1 MGKNQNAL
9 RGGIDTLCSMFQ
21 EACRKNRE
29 AIYGI
34 KAASQISENQVT
46 FGTGSGFAIAPGI
59 IATVSHLV
67 HIDND
72 PNKIH
77 THFEVIRSPDIGQKM
92 ESATLIAEDPNHDIA
107 LLKINNPR
115 SDKCVTLEQSKVPS
129 GTSCGSLGFPLGEV
143 VVTGPGQVSYN
154 LVERFQGS
162 FISAFVQDRTP
173 LGKSAD
179 FYEIDSLMYHGSSG
193 CPGFL
198 PNSRVVGMQSQSRLG
213 ENAAEVLQR
222 AKISQGTGDKK
233 PIVNSQ
239 LAISMWVP
247 SMDIV
252 KTARD
257 NGISI

>member
-1 MGKNQNAL
+1 
-9 RGGIDTLCSMFQ
+9 MFK
-21 EACRKNRE
+21 EACQKNRE

-34 KAASQISENQVT
+34 KAASQTSDTEVT

-72 PNKIH
+72 PNRIH
-77 THFEVIRSPDIGQKM
+77 TSFEVIRSPDIGQTM
-92 ESATLIAEDPNHDIA
+92 ESATLITEDPNHDIA

-115 SDKCVTLEQSKVPS
+115 SDNYVTLEQSKVPS

-143 VVTGPGQVSYN
+143 VVLAPGQVRYN

-162 FISAFVQDRTP
+162 FISAFVRDRTP
-173 LGKSAD
+173 LGKEAD

-198 PNSRVVGMQSQSRLG
+198 PNARVVGMQSQSRLG
-213 ENAAEVLQR
+213 ESAAEVMQR
-222 AKISQGTGDKK
+222 AKTSGGTGEKK
-233 PIVNSQ
+233 PIAHSQ

-247 SMDIV
+247 SMAIL